1 MPRNKQRQRQ
11 TLQQIQMS
19 PCVSVQSCS
28 TDKLHCR
35 KRSKEEHC
43 WNTQCIHSQCP
54 NRKNGVAAIFP
65 FERCQRAIDPFFTIL
80 NRRHSSKLFSPDKNF
95 PSCQPERGADN
106 RESYWGNNQ
115 QDLVIEHNGN
125 VISFTLEGCFPLQVM
140 IDAQFSP
147 QCCTCTD

>member
-1 MPRNKQRQRQ
+1 MSSIQR
-11 TLQQIQMS
+11 S
-19 PCVSVQSCS
+19 S
-28 TDKLHCR
+28 TDKLHGS
-35 KRSKEEHC
+35 KRSQKEHR

-54 NRKNGVAAIFP
+54 NCKHRVAAIFP

-95 PSCQPERGADN
+95 PSRQPECCADN

-115 QDLVIEHNGN
+115 QDLVIEHNNN
-125 VISFTLEGCFPLQVM
+125 VISFSLEGCFPLQVM